1 MQSRYPQSP
10 GPSRTDAL
18 VENGASGR
26 MADFDGFL
34 DLFLDHPGRC
44 SRPIRRF
51 GTIPGNED
59 TFAALSTRTVIQIK
73 PALISHDLP
82 VPPVIRTPPRMVSE
96 GVRNP
101 SKSGHAPRRTI
112 LDQCVGSGRSRAVWI
127 SRLHVLHASLYVL
140 GQILSPTIS
149 RDLPR
154 SPAISHFEISGRSRE
169 IEPAIFPTCDV
180 IDQKLRLSANFL
192 KSIACPRLR
201 RSYKKLSPAHG
212 SPHPTQVAT

>member
-1 MQSRYPQSP
+1 M
-10 GPSRTDAL
+10 
-18 VENGASGR
+18 
-26 MADFDGFL
+26 
-34 DLFLDHPGRC
+34 
-44 SRPIRRF
+44 
-51 GTIPGNED
+51 
-59 TFAALSTRTVIQIK
+59 
-73 PALISHDLP
+73 
-82 VPPVIRTPPRMVSE
+82 
-96 GVRNP
+96 VRNP

-169 IEPAIFPTCDV
+169 IEPAISPTCDV

-201 RSYKKLSPAHG
+201 RSYKKLSDLLIIAFLLRFDPGARGYRVLSGEQH
-212 SPHPTQVAT
+212 VD